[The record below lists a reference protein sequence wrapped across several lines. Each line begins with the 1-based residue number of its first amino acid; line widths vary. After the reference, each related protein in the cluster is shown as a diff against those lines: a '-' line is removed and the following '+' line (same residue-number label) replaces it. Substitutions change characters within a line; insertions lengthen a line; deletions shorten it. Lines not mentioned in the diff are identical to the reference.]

1 MKDSMVNISV
11 SFRVLV
17 GLAAAICMSTSAI
30 SQQIEPPPAA
40 ASSGSTHPRMD
51 FKHPWHLD
59 LPTKLMNHGQ
69 SGTCLVR
76 FQVDTD
82 GGIRAAQVVR
92 STGFPMLDLACLQNI
107 LHQTLLP
114 ATKQGERITE
124 WVAWPISMNA
134 KTPPANEL
142 KDTSGVP
149 QIQQFFALKTNL
161 ADYPA
166 VAREIHP
173 YKDCRIRLW
182 VTPEAK
188 VEKLEVTQST
198 GIAELDQVCLS
209 ALGGAPFTAATRDG
223 AAIGASAEVTMRWT
237 VR

>member
-1 MKDSMVNISV
+1 MKHSIVNLSIL
-11 SFRVLV
+11 FRVLV
-17 GLAAAICMSTSAI
+17 RLAATLCMSANAVP
-30 SQQIEPPPAA
+30 QEVEPPDG
-40 ASSGSTHPRMD
+40 ASSGNTHPRMD
-51 FKHPWHLD
+51 LKHPWHLD
-59 LPTKLMNHGQ
+59 LPTKLMNQGQ

-92 STGFPMLDLACLQNI
+92 STEFPMLDLACVQNI

-114 ATKQGERITE
+114 PTNHGERISE
-124 WVAWPISMNA
+124 WITWPISMNA
-134 KTPPANEL
+134 KTPPPSER
-142 KDTSGVP
+142 DTSGVP

-166 VAREIHP
+166 IAREIRQ

-188 VEKLEVTQST
+188 V
-198 GIAELDQVCLS
+198 
-209 ALGGAPFTAATRDG
+209 APPD
-223 AAIGASAEVTMRWT
+223 
-237 VR
+237 